1 MNVKIEPEWG
11 AALKDE
17 FEKPY
22 FESIVKF
29 LKEEMAAG
37 KTIYPAGP
45 DIFSAFTWT
54 SFSKVK
60 VVIIGQD
67 PYHGAGQAHGLSFS
81 VKKGVTVPPSLVNM
95 YKELKADL
103 NIDPPGHG
111 YLAQWAAQG
120 VLMLNA
126 SLTVEASKPMSHSK
140 IGWEQFT
147 NAVIKT
153 VSDKLDGV
161 VFLLWGRF
169 AQQKESLIDA
179 TKHFILK
186 SAHPSPFSATSG
198 FFGSRPYSHTNK
210 LLKQQGKEEIDWNL
224 GRENQDI

>member
-11 AALKDE
+11 AALQAE

-22 FESIVKF
+22 FKEIVQF
-29 LKEEMAAG
+29 LKDEMAAG

-45 DIFSAFTWT
+45 DIFSGFTLT
-54 SFSKVK
+54 PFSKVK
-60 VVIIGQD
+60 VVVIGQD

-81 VKKGVTVPPSLVNM
+81 VKKGVTIPPSLMNM

-103 NIDPPGHG
+103 NIDHPGHG
-111 YLAQWAAQG
+111 YLAQWAEQG

-126 SLTVEASKPMSHSK
+126 SLTVEASKPMSHAK

-147 NAVIKT
+147 NAVIQT

-169 AQQKESLIDA
+169 AQQKEALIN
-179 TKHFILK
+179 TEKHFILK

-198 FFGSRPYSHTNK
+198 FFGSRPFSETNK
-210 LLKQQGKEEIDWNL
+210 ILKQEGKEPINWKLD
-224 GRENQDI
+224 

>member
-1 MNVKIEPEWG
+1 MSVKIEPEWG
-11 AALKDE
+11 AALHAE

-22 FESIVKF
+22 FKEIVKF
-29 LKEEMAAG
+29 LKDEMAAG

-45 DIFSAFTWT
+45 DIFSAFTLT
-54 SFSKVK
+54 PFSKVK

-81 VKKGVTVPPSLVNM
+81 VKKGVTVPPSLMNM

-103 NIDPPGHG
+103 NIDSPGHG
-111 YLAQWAAQG
+111 YLAQWAEQG

-153 VSDKLDGV
+153 VSDQLNGV
-161 VFLLWGRF
+161 IFLLWGRF
-169 AQQKESLIDA
+169 AQQKESLID
-179 TKHFILK
+179 TSKHFVLK
-186 SAHPSPFSATSG
+186 AAHPSPFSATAG
-198 FFGSRPYSHTNK
+198 FFGSRPFSQTNK
-210 LLKQQGKEEIDWNL
+210 ILQQQG
-224 GRENQDI
+224 REPINWKLD

>member
-11 AALKDE
+11 EALKEEFDKPYFKEIVRFLKDE
-17 FEKPY
+17 KN
-22 FESIVKF
+22 
-29 LKEEMAAG
+29 AG
-37 KTIYPAGP
+37 KIIYPAGP
-45 DIFSAFTWT
+45 DIFSAFTLT
-54 SFSKVK
+54 PFSEVK

-67 PYHGAGQAHGLSFS
+67 PYHGEGQAHGLSFS

-111 YLAQWAAQG
+111 YLEQWARQG

-126 SLTVEASKPMSHSK
+126 SLTVEASKPMSHAK

-153 VSDKLDGV
+153 VSDKLEGV
-161 VFLLWGRF
+161 VFLLWGKF
-169 AQQKESLIDA
+169 AQQKETLID
-179 TKHFILK
+179 TNKHFILK
-186 SAHPSPFSATSG
+186 SAHPSPFSAAQG
-198 FFGSRPYSHTNK
+198 FFGSMPYSKTNK
-210 LLKQQGKEEIDWNL
+210 LLKQQGKAEINWKLDV
-224 GRENQDI
+224 